1 MCTPA
6 CGCQKYAGPVSCSD
20 APGSWV
26 DHDYQPCPSVCS
38 IYLIFIRI
46 CGWLVLLSRSPASKN
61 AELLV
66 LRHEVA
72 VLHRTNPRPRLDWA
86 DRAVLAAL
94 IRLLPRKL
102 RTHRLITPGTALR
115 WHRRLVTR
123 KRTDPNRTGRPPV
136 SAEITAL
143 IEPLATENASYVK
156 LVIMWNSL
164 TVSQ

>member
-1 MCTPA
+1 
-6 CGCQKYAGPVSCSD
+6 VSCSD

-26 DHDYQPCPSVCS
+26 DHDDQPCPNVCS
-38 IYLIFIRI
+38 IFIRV

-72 VLHRTNPRPRLDWA
+72 VLRRTNPRPRLDWA

-102 RTHRLITPGTALR
+102 RTHRLINPGTVLR
-115 WHRRLVTR
+115 GHRRLVTR
-123 KRTDPNRTGRPPV
+123 K
-136 SAEITAL
+136 
-143 IEPLATENASYVK
+143 
-156 LVIMWNSL
+156 W
-164 TVSQ
+164 